1 MPFIGTY
8 EGAMRLLKSM
18 ETGACKAGCR
28 SGWLRNFK
36 YALKTPTNPLKLTAT
51 QRKTMKARIASLSG
65 RSTVALKAAHS
76 KTLKKYMAK
85 RNDPASAK
93 AVLSRYKDRPSPP
106 YPANENCGKTMKG
119 NDGLKYKS
127 VANKAGVC
135 SWRRI

>member
-8 EGAMRLLKSM
+8 NGAMQLLGWI
-18 ETGACKAGCR
+18 ETGRCKAGCR

-36 YALKTPTNPLKLTAT
+36 YALKTPTNPLKLTAV

-65 RSTVALKAAHS
+65 RRISPVA
-76 KTLKKYMAK
+76 KTLKKYK
-85 RNDPASAK
+85 N
-93 AVLSRYKDRPSPP
+93 RPSPS

-119 NDGLKYKS
+119 NDGLMYKS

-135 SWRRI
+135 SWRQI